1 MTDTRTT
8 DIRTTEAAAVPTVA
22 PDPAL
27 TVNGVTHPWTTD
39 LTVAALVRNLLGD
52 DADAAVGA
60 VAPVGVVTPV
70 GTDGTAAPVAG
81 AACAPTG
88 VAVAL
93 DDAIV
98 PRGLWAS
105 TPVPAGARVE
115 VVTAVQGG

>member
-1 MTDTRTT
+1 MT
-8 DIRTTEAAAVPTVA
+8 DIRDADTVTLPAVAAPTT
-22 PDPAL
+22 
-27 TVNGVTHPWTTD
+27 TVNGVTRPWVAGT
-39 LTVAALVRNLLGD
+39 TVAALVGALLGD
-52 DADAAVGA
+52 G
-60 VAPVGVVTPV
+60 P
-70 GTDGTAAPVAG
+70 DGTAPAG
-81 AACAPTG
+81 AAPTGAAPTG

>member
-1 MTDTRTT
+1 MTDTRMTDTRTAET
-8 DIRTTEAAAVPTVA
+8 AAVPAVT

-39 LTVAALVRNLLGD
+39 LTVAALVRDLLGD
-52 DADAAVGA
+52 DADAAVGG
-60 VAPVGVVTPV
+60 AP
-70 GTDGTAAPVAG
+70 G